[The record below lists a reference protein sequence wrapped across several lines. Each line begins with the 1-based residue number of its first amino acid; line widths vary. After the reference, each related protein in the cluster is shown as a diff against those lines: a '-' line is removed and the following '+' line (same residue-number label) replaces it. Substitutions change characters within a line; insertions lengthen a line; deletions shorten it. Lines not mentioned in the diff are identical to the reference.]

1 MIVNELRY
9 LIFQNYYRQIRF
21 SKENSYHS
29 IKHQKKKDLHL
40 FATKLTEK
48 MPSPSNT
55 KQYYNSYLKRKK
67 HKISKTNKNNYSSTK
82 GYRKLKHC

>member
-9 LIFQNYYRQIRF
+9 LIFPNYYRQIRF

-40 FATKLTEK
+40 FATKL
-48 MPSPSNT
+48 NNLQLILQLN
-55 KQYYNSYLKRKK
+55 KQRKCLVLV
-67 HKISKTNKNNYSSTK
+67 ILNNIII
-82 GYRKLKHC
+82 LI